1 MKTAVVFLY
10 FMKILLCTADGD
22 LLTSLDYYLSQTQL
36 ILEFRG
42 NLPHLWAIYMEGG
55 KTEHQKDPTGRII
68 LAPYIFC
75 IQFTCK
81 ESFLVLGSSSTIC
94 KITKKVRAL

>member
-10 FMKILLCTADGD
+10 FMKIILCTADGD
-22 LLTSLDYYLSQTQL
+22 LRTCIDYYLSQTQL

-55 KTEHQKDPTGRII
+55 KTEHQKDPTRRDHPSAIYMYSVYMQRIFPS
-68 LAPYIFC
+68 ARIF
-75 IQFTCK
+75 
-81 ESFLVLGSSSTIC
+81 
-94 KITKKVRAL
+94 

>member
-10 FMKILLCTADGD
+10 FMKIILCTADGD

-42 NLPHLWAIYMEGG
+42 NLPLLGAIYMEAGT
-55 KTEHQKDPTGRII
+55 TEHQEDPTGRII
-68 LAPYIFC
+68 PAPYVFIYSVYMQRIFP
-75 IQFTCK
+75 
-81 ESFLVLGSSSTIC
+81 STRIF
-94 KITKKVRAL
+94 